1 MFLFEK
7 IKYRNIVYMST
18 AAKSRTKKQT
28 SQETSTKSGK
38 STKSTKTEAVV
49 AAPAPAPAPVP
60 VPVPAPA
67 PAPAPVQN
75 TTAPKKTIKQAT
87 KPANPTKKN
96 ADSVQKG
103 GSSEAVKTKKP
114 KVEPA
119 KVEPAKEEATGHEV
133 RYFKIVDGD
142 TTKGRFSGT
151 KPKQAANKA
160 LTSIL
165 KSKKGAGKAVTG
177 KIKFSIQE
185 CTRRKSRKVY
195 NYVGERIQLSEPM
208 EVEIG
213 KGADKKTITYKFN
226 NRVMK
231 DKKPVV
237 ATA

>member
-49 AAPAPAPAPVP
+49 AAPAPAPVP
-60 VPVPAPA
+60 V

-231 DKKPVV
+231 DKKSVV